1 MVDASRASIP
11 PPLHPAH
18 RRDRARIGR
27 IIASVPP
34 NLLIAILVAGLLALI
49 PVWRLRA
56 ADWPGGWLQAC
67 WLVGFLGVLI
77 VLLSPP
83 VGRFLAPILL
93 LWFVAPYALGDARL
107 RRILRRRAPPPSGVI
122 IDVTP
127 RPRDGSAGPDG
138 GAANP

>member
-1 MVDASRASIP
+1 MVDASRASIA
-11 PPLHPAH
+11 PPLRRVH
-18 RRDRARIGR
+18 RPDGARIGR

-56 ADWPGGWLQAC
+56 ADWPGGWLQGA
-67 WLVGFLGVLI
+67 WLVGFVGVLI

-93 LWFVAPYALGDARL
+93 LLFIAPYALGDARL
-107 RRILRRRAPPPSGVI
+107 RRMARRQAPPPSGVI

-127 RPRDGSAGPDG
+127 RPRDGSADPDG